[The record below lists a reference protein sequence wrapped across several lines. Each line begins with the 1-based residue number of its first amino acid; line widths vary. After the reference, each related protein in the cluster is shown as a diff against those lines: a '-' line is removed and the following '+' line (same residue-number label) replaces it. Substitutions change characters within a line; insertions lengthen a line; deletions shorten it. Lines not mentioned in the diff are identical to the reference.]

1 MQYILNIKPNKRIA
15 HINNIKLSS
24 NELIEGCELLID
36 SGADTCVAGK
46 NACIK
51 DVIKGVTVSARAF
64 SDTLP
69 IEEYLPIVN
78 AVYAYDSPSTGEV
91 ILLET
96 KHCIYMGEKKV
107 DSIACPNQMRLN
119 GVYVNDLL
127 RQIFPNMDKVQTIN
141 ADELRM
147 PLHLHSLLALHTDG
161 ILTELTVYH

>member
-1 MQYILNIKPNKRIA
+1 MRYILNTKPNKRIA

-24 NELIEGCELLID
+24 NELKEGCELLIG

-46 NACIK
+46 HAWVKEI
-51 DVIKGVTVSARAF
+51 IEGVTVSARGF

-69 IEEYLPIVN
+69 IEEDSPIVN

-91 ILLET
+91 VLLEMN
-96 KHCIYMGEKKV
+96 HCIYMGKMKV

-119 GVYVNDLL
+119 GFYVNDLP
-127 RQIFPNMDKVQTIN
+127 RQILPNMDKAQTII

-147 PLHLHSLLALHTDG
+147 PLHLHGPLAYLH
-161 ILTELTVYH
+161 VH